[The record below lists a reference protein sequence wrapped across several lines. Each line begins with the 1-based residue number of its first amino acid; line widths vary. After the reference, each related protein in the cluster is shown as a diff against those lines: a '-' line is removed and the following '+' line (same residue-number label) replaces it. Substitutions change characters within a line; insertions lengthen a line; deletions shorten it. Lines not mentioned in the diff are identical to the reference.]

1 MDTIGFRP
9 LTRKVSIIMPPVAK
23 LLTTIQ
29 LKKIKN
35 KTVAVGGVAGL
46 YYRNT
51 SRQSL
56 FIFRFQDHSGR
67 HDISLGTF
75 PAVSLAQ
82 ARAKASRLRSRLE
95 SGKDIL
101 AELNRKATLKK
112 ESRQS
117 HLYTKKP
124 KLTFSEVA
132 QRWHKELS
140 RFNYWA
146 NNPKG
151 ETRAI
156 RILEIHAYPY
166 IGEMDINQVSANDVF
181 NLLSKIWLS
190 KYTTALKVK
199 TGIHKIFQWAMAKN
213 LCVQRENPAL
223 LSGSLGVLMEPLK
236 KVTPSYGH
244 FAACQVEEIPRLFA
258 EIAQYS
264 SISARACEF
273 AILTCCRSKAL
284 RFATWDEIDLGNRL
298 WNIPPEHDKIKTPG
312 RDRRIF
318 LSDQAVSVLT
328 SLPKVE
334 NCKLLFPSVYHNRL
348 SDAAI
353 TMFLRGLHEVRLAAD
368 GRGWVDPHI
377 TNTVGLPSVITLH
390 GTARASFRTWAK
402 SDTLGNNRRLD
413 QEAVELCLFHSK
425 KDPLRGAYDR
435 ANLDSERRLIMD
447 AWGQYC
453 FSMKKE
459 S

>member
-1 MDTIGFRP
+1 
-9 LTRKVSIIMPPVAK
+9 MPPTSK
-23 LLTTIQ
+23 LITTVQ

-35 KTVAVGGVAGL
+35 KTAAVGGVTGL

-51 SRQSL
+51 PHQSFFFL
-56 FIFRFQDHSGR
+56 RYKDQDGR
-67 HDISLGTF
+67 HDISIGTF
-75 PAVSLAQ
+75 PATSLAQ
-82 ARAKASRLRSRLE
+82 ARAEASRLRSRLAA
-95 SGKDIL
+95 GKDIL
-101 AELNRKATLKK
+101 AERNREASLKK
-112 ESRQS
+112 ASRPS
-117 HLYTKKP
+117 PKKP

-140 RFNYWA
+140 GFNYWA

-151 ETRAI
+151 EIRAI

-166 IGEMDINQVSANDVF
+166 IGEMDINQVTANDVF
-181 NLLSKIWLS
+181 NLLSKIWQS

-328 SLPKVE
+328 I
-334 NCKLLFPSVYHNRL
+334 N
-348 SDAAI
+348 
-353 TMFLRGLHEVRLAAD
+353 
-368 GRGWVDPHI
+368 
-377 TNTVGLPSVITLH
+377 
-390 GTARASFRTWAK
+390 
-402 SDTLGNNRRLD
+402 
-413 QEAVELCLFHSK
+413 EA
-425 KDPLRGAYDR
+425 P
-435 ANLDSERRLIMD
+435 
-447 AWGQYC
+447 
-453 FSMKKE
+453 
-459 S
+459 